1 MANERFIQLLGEL
14 LEVTRLAR
22 LRWQETAKEDAFRV
36 GLGDG
41 MVRIQSSANEDDDG
55 RHYEVYLMN
64 KQGRVVDELIAWR
77 NSPNYDLLRD
87 LYQEARSS
95 ALNMDD
101 VVKSMLSDLR
111 EGRTRELPPETEEMP
126 TI

>member
-1 MANERFIQLLGEL
+1 MATEALRQLLDEL
-14 LEVTRLAR
+14 LEVTKRAG

-36 GLGDG
+36 GLGNG
-41 MVRIQSSANEDDDG
+41 MIRIQSSANEDDDG

-64 KQGRVVDELIAWR
+64 KQGRVVDELSAWG
-77 NSPNYDLLRD
+77 NSPNYALLRD

-101 VVKSMLSDLR
+101 VLKSMLSDLR
-111 EGRTRELPPETEEMP
+111 EGRTRDLPPDVEEMP
-126 TI
+126 SF

>member
-1 MANERFIQLLGEL
+1 MANERFIQLLSEL

-41 MVRIQSSANEDDDG
+41 MIRIQSSANEDDDG

-64 KQGRVVDELIAWR
+64 KQGRIVDELMAWSS
-77 NSPNYDLLRD
+77 SPNYGLLRD

-111 EGRTRELPPETEEMP
+111 EGRTRVLPPDAEEMP